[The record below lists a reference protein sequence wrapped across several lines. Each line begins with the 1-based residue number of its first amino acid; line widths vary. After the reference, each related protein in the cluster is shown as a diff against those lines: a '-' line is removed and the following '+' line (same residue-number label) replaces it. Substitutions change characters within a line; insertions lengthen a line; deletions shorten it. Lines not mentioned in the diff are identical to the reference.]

1 MNNKFTHSFLGIF
14 AIATLE
20 TAVLPNQVQAST
32 IVLNSG
38 QVIGGSGVPSNTDI
52 NITYWT
58 KGIAVNPLS
67 PNAFT
72 AADFLKAQ
80 GIGCVTSGPNPDI
93 CGSAKVVADFP
104 NASPPWI
111 PSLPHAPNA
120 RWINWEVGPSP
131 TFYGSPAASVLY
143 AYPFNVPEQTINN
156 AAIEMYWA
164 VDDILG
170 EYTPANANGGPGP
183 YFPDPNPIGVY
194 INGKPLSSSFSGAG
208 RFPEY
213 SASQSGIEGLLKPG
227 LNWLYVYQRDAGG
240 AYSGTIFCASISVN
254 VPSSGGKPCAA
265 PVPEPTSTLSLLA
278 LGTLGAASTLKRQI
292 KSSKPSEKETTKIG

>member
-1 MNNKFTHSFLGIF
+1 MNNKFTRSLLGIF
-14 AIATLE
+14 ALATLG
-20 TAVLPNQVQAST
+20 TAVLPTQVQAST

-38 QVIGGSGVPSNTDI
+38 QGLTPGATDT

-58 KGIAVNPLS
+58 KGIAVSPLS
-67 PNAFT
+67 PITFT

-80 GIGCVTSGPNPDI
+80 GIGCSGPDI
-93 CGSAKVVADFP
+93 CGSAKVVAP
-104 NASPPWI
+104 HPAWI
-111 PSLPHAPNA
+111 PSLPSAPNA
-120 RWINWEVGPSP
+120 RWINWKNDPLWNN
-131 TFYGSPAASVLY
+131 YGSPAASVLY
-143 AYPFNVPEQTINN
+143 AYRFNVPESTINS

-170 EYTPANANGGPGP
+170 EYTAANANGGPGP
-183 YFPDPNPIGVY
+183 YFPDPNQIGVY
-194 INGKPLSSSFSGAG
+194 INGHALGSSFSGAG

-227 LNWLYVYQRDAGG
+227 QNWLYVYQRDAGG

-265 PVPEPTSTLSLLA
+265 PVPEPNSLIGLAVLS
-278 LGTLGAASTLKRQI
+278 TLGAASTLKRQI
-292 KSSKPSEKETTKIG
+292 KSSKPSEKETTKVG

>member
-1 MNNKFTHSFLGIF
+1 MNSKFTRSFLGIF
-14 AIATLE
+14 ALATLG
-20 TAVLPNQVQAST
+20 TAVLPTQVQAST

-72 AADFLKAQ
+72 AADFAKAQ

-111 PSLPHAPNA
+111 PSLPSAPNA

-143 AYPFNVPEQTINN
+143 AYPFTIPEPTINN

-164 VDDILG
+164 VDDFLG
-170 EYTPANANGGPGP
+170 EFLPG
-183 YFPDPNPIGVY
+183 FPDPNPIGVY
-194 INGKPLSSSFSGAG
+194 INGNPLSSSFSGAG

-227 LNWLYVYQRDAGG
+227 LNWLYVYQRDAGDG
-240 AYSGTIFCASISVN
+240 LSGTIFCASISVN

-265 PVPEPTSTLSLLA
+265 PVPEPNSLIGLAVLS
-278 LGTLGAASTLKRQI
+278 TLGAASTLKRQI
-292 KSSKPSEKETTKIG
+292 KSSKPSEKETTKVG

>member
-1 MNNKFTHSFLGIF
+1 MNSKFTRSFLGIF
-14 AIATLE
+14 ALATLG
-20 TAVLPNQVQAST
+20 TAVLPTQVQAST

-38 QVIGGSGVPSNTDI
+38 QGLTPGATDS

-67 PNAFT
+67 PPFT

-80 GIGCVTSGPNPDI
+80 GIGCSGPDI

-104 NASPPWI
+104 FASPPWI

-131 TFYGSPAASVLY
+131 SFYGSPAASVLY
-143 AYPFNVPEQTINN
+143 AYRFNVPEPTINS

-170 EYTPANANGGPGP
+170 EFIPG
-183 YFPDPNPIGVY
+183 FPDPNPIGVY
-194 INGKPLSSSFSGAG
+194 INGAPLSSSFSGAG

-213 SASQSGIEGLLKPG
+213 SASQSGIQGLLQPG
-227 LNWLYVYQRDAGG
+227 QNWLYVYQRDAGG
-240 AYSGTIFCASISVN
+240 AYSGAIFCASISVN
-254 VPSSGGKPCAA
+254 VPSSGRKPCAA
-265 PVPEPTSTLSLLA
+265 PVPEPNSLIGLAVLS
-278 LGTLGAASTLKRQI
+278 TLGAASTLKRQI
-292 KSSKPSEKETTKIG
+292 KSSKPSEKETTKVG

>member
-1 MNNKFTHSFLGIF
+1 MNNKFTHSFLGVF
-14 AIATLE
+14 AIATLG

-32 IVLNSG
+32 IFLNSG
-38 QVIGGSGVPSNTDI
+38 QVGLNSGTPGQTDT

-67 PNAFT
+67 PNLFT
-72 AADFLKAQ
+72 PADFLKAQ
-80 GIGCVTSGPNPDI
+80 GIGCSGLDI
-93 CGSAKVVADFP
+93 CGSAKVVAPFL
-104 NASPPWI
+104 PPWVWI
-111 PSLPHAPNA
+111 PSLPSAPNA
-120 RWINWEVGPSP
+120 RWINWQVDLSPS
-131 TFYGSPAASVLY
+131 FYGSPAASVLY
-143 AYPFNVPEQTINN
+143 AYRFNVPEPTINS

-183 YFPDPNPIGVY
+183 YFPDPNPFGVY
-194 INGKPLSSSFSGAG
+194 INGNPLSSSFSGAG

-213 SASQSGIEGLLKPG
+213 SASQSGIEGFLNPG
-227 LNWLYVYQRDAGG
+227 PNNWLYVYQRDAGG

-265 PVPEPTSTLSLLA
+265 PVPEPSSIIGLAVLS
-278 LGTLGAASTLKRQI
+278 TLGAASTLKRQI
-292 KSSKPSEKETTKIG
+292 KSSKPSEKETTKVG

>member
-14 AIATLE
+14 AIATLG

-38 QVIGGSGVPSNTDI
+38 QVLGNPGTPSQTDS

-58 KGIAVNPLS
+58 LGVPVNPLS
-67 PNAFT
+67 PITFT

-80 GIGCVTSGPNPDI
+80 GIGCSGPDI

-104 NASPPWI
+104 FASPPWI

-131 TFYGSPAASVLY
+131 SFYGSPAASVLY
-143 AYPFNVPEQTINN
+143 AYRFNVPESTINS

-164 VDDILG
+164 VDDFLG

-183 YFPDPNPIGVY
+183 YFPDPNQIGVY
-194 INGKPLSSSFSGAG
+194 INGHALGSSFSGAG

-227 LNWLYVYQRDAGG
+227 QNWLYVYQRDAGG

-265 PVPEPTSTLSLLA
+265 PVPEPSSIIGLAVLS
-278 LGTLGAASTLKRQI
+278 TLGAASTLKRQI
-292 KSSKPSEKETTKIG
+292 KSSKPSEKETTKVG